1 MAMKEFQAESKRL
14 LDLMINSIYTHK
26 EIFLRELI
34 SNASDAIDK
43 LYYRTLEDG
52 ATGLSREDF
61 SIQLAVDKEARTL
74 SISDNGIGMTQEELD
89 NNLGVIARSGSLQF
103 KQEAEKKDEVDIIG
117 QFGVGFYSAFMVSS
131 RVAVDTKAFGSD
143 EAWHWESTG
152 LDGYEITPGAKA
164 DRGTTITLYLK
175 EDSEDEN
182 YSEFL
187 DQFRLQDLVKKY
199 SDYIRYPIRME
210 VSHTHVKEGTG
221 VDGKDPEYETHT
233 EVETLNSMTPIWK
246 KAKSEVTDE
255 EMNAFYKEKFYDWQ
269 DPLKVIHTA
278 AEGTATYNALLFIPA
293 KAPMDYYSRD
303 YEKGL
308 QLYASGVLIMEKC
321 ADLLPDYFGFVKGL
335 VDSQDLSL
343 NISREMLQ
351 HDRQLK
357 LIAGRIEKKIASE
370 LKSMCDHDRETYE
383 KFFENF
389 GLRIKFGMYEN
400 YGVNKDKLK
409 DLVLF
414 RTSSGKMR
422 TLKEY
427 VDDMKEDQTCIYYA
441 SGETA
446 ERIAHLPQT
455 EAVLD
460 RGFEVLYL
468 TDEVDEF
475 ALMVLHEYEGKAF
488 KNVSAEDARVQ
499 TDEEKAAAEKRAEE
513 NKTLLEKIKAILGDQ
528 VKDVRLSA
536 SLKNHP
542 VCITTD
548 GALSMEMEKV
558 LNSMPGAEQKV
569 KAEQIFEINA
579 EHPVFETLRR
589 FENDEDKLKKY
600 TEVLYNQ
607 ALLIEGRSIADPVA
621 YANAVAELLAQ

>member
-1 MAMKEFQAESKRL
+1 
-14 LDLMINSIYTHK
+14 MINSIYTHK

-131 RVAVDTKAFGSD
+131 RVTVDTKAFGSD

-269 DPLKVIHTA
+269 DPLKVIRTST
-278 AEGTATYNALLFIPA
+278 EGAATYTALLFIPSH
-293 KAPMDYYSRD
+293 APMDYYTRE

-308 QLYASGVLIMEKC
+308 QLYASGVLIMDKC
-321 ADLLPDYFGFVKGL
+321 ADLLPDCFSFVKGL

-357 LIAGRIEKKIASE
+357 LIASRLEKKIASE
-370 LKSMCDHDRETYE
+370 LQSMLNNDREKYE
-383 KFFENF
+383 QFWKAF
-389 GLRIKFGMYEN
+389 GLQMKYGLYDN
-400 YGVNKDKLK
+400 YGAKKDELK

-414 RTSSGKMR
+414 TSSAEKKL
-422 TLKEY
+422 TSLKEY
-427 VDDMKEDQTCIYYA
+427 VSRMKPDQKYIYYGC
-441 SGETA
+441 GETV
-446 ERIAHLPQT
+446 ERVLSLPQAET
-455 EAVLD
+455 LQEK
-460 RGFEVLYL
+460 GFEMLCL
-468 TDEVDEF
+468 TDNVDEF
-475 ALMVLHEYEGKAF
+475 ALRMLMKYDDKEFRNISSDDLELE
-488 KNVSAEDARVQ
+488 S
-499 TDEEKAAAEKRAEE
+499 TEEKEKVKELAEE
-513 NKTLLEKIKAILGDQ
+513 NKDMLAFVKESLGDK
-528 VKDVRLSA
+528 VKDVRLSGK
-536 SLKNHP
+536 LKSHA

-548 GALSMEMEKV
+548 GMISTEMEKV
-558 LNSMPGAEQKV
+558 LNAMPAQEKI
-569 KAEQIFEINA
+569 KAQRVLEING
-579 EHPVFETLRR
+579 EHPIFQRLQELYQS
-589 FENDEDKLKKY
+589 DKERLK
-600 TEVLYNQ
+600 LYAEILYDQ
-607 ALLIEGRSIADPVA
+607 ALLLEGISLEDPSDFSQKLCQ
-621 YANAVAELLAQ
+621 LL

>member
-131 RVAVDTKAFGSD
+131 RVTVDTKAFGSD

-269 DPLKVIHTA
+269 DPLKVIRTST
-278 AEGTATYNALLFIPA
+278 EGAATYTALLFIPSH
-293 KAPMDYYSRD
+293 APMDYYTRE

-308 QLYASGVLIMEKC
+308 QLYASGVLIMDKC
-321 ADLLPDYFGFVKGL
+321 ADLLPDCFSFVKGL

-357 LIAGRIEKKIASE
+357 LIASRLEKKIASE
-370 LKSMCDHDRETYE
+370 LQSMLNNDREKYE
-383 KFFENF
+383 QFWKAF
-389 GLRIKFGMYEN
+389 GLQMKYGLYDN
-400 YGVNKDKLK
+400 YGAKKDELK

-414 RTSSGKMR
+414 TSSAEKKL
-422 TLKEY
+422 TSLKEY
-427 VDDMKEDQTCIYYA
+427 VSRMKPEQKYIYYGC
-441 SGETA
+441 GETV
-446 ERIAHLPQT
+446 ERVLSLPQAET
-455 EAVLD
+455 LQEK
-460 RGFEVLYL
+460 GFEMLCL
-468 TDEVDEF
+468 TDNVDEF
-475 ALMVLHEYEGKAF
+475 ALRMLTKYDDKEFRNISSDDLELE
-488 KNVSAEDARVQ
+488 S
-499 TDEEKAAAEKRAEE
+499 TEEKEKVKELAEE
-513 NKTLLEKIKAILGDQ
+513 NKDMLAFVKESLGDK
-528 VKDVRLSA
+528 VKDVRLSGK
-536 SLKNHP
+536 LKSHA

-548 GALSMEMEKV
+548 GMISTEMEKV
-558 LNSMPGAEQKV
+558 LNAMPAQEKI
-569 KAEQIFEINA
+569 KAQRVLEING
-579 EHPVFETLRR
+579 EHPIFQRLQELYQS
-589 FENDEDKLKKY
+589 DKERLK
-600 TEVLYNQ
+600 LYAEILYDQ
-607 ALLIEGRSIADPVA
+607 ALLLEGISLEDPSDFSQKLCQ
-621 YANAVAELLAQ
+621 LL